1 MAVTTERGIVVPRSV
16 RYIIFFALYPIEA
29 CASCNVAIE
38 ACASMAKVWAFN
50 GPGSVW
56 AEIVGLWAGLGVLGS
71 SDGFLGFFSES
82 ESKPVSIWA

>member
-1 MAVTTERGIVVPRSV
+1 MPLVTWVVHLVHRSV
-16 RYIIFFALYPIEA
+16 RLF
-29 CASCNVAIE
+29 VE

-56 AEIVGLWAGLGVLGS
+56 AEIIGLWVGLGIWGS
-71 SDGFLGFFSES
+71 SDEFLGFSSES